1 MATPPY
7 ELTAHAA
14 VVIAER
20 EIELAWV
27 DRAFLDPERTEADRH
42 DPSLRHALRRIA
54 ERNDRVLRVIYNDS
68 VDPPKIV
75 TPPTSTDGRR
85 VSHENALR
93 PEDRRALSSTG

>member
-1 MATPPY
+1 MAKPPY

-75 TPPTSTDGRR
+75 T
-85 VSHENALR
+85 AYF
-93 PEDRRALSSTG
+93 DRRQKGMP

>member
-1 MATPPY
+1 MGRPPY

-27 DRAFLDPERTEADRH
+27 DRTFLNPERTEADRNE
-42 DPSLRHALRRIA
+42 PSLRHALRRIA
-54 ERNDRVLRVIYNDS
+54 ERDDRVLRVIYNAS

-75 TPPTSTDGRR
+75 T
-85 VSHENALR
+85 AYF
-93 PEDRRALSSTG
+93 DRRQRAKP